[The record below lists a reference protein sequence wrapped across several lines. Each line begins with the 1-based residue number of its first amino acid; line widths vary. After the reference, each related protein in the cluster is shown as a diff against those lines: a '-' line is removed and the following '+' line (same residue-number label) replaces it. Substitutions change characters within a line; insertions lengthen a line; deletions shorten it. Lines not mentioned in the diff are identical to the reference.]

1 MDFNDPKEFDNPNVF
16 DDPKG
21 FLIGSMNFD
30 NPKVYGD
37 ASITD
42 DLVSISHGMKRL
54 HWPGSNLIFKIST
67 NDDGGCVTVSVMI
80 KI

>member
-1 MDFNDPKEFDNPNVF
+1 
-16 DDPKG
+16 
-21 FLIGSMNFD
+21 MNFD

-54 HWPGSNLIFKIST
+54 HLPGSNLIFKIST